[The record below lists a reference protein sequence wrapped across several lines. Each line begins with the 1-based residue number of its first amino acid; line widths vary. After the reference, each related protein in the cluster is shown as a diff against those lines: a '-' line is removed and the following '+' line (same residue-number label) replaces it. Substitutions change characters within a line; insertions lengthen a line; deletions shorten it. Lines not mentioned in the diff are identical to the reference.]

1 MKDYYGKDA
10 SRLTR
15 KKLFLFDMDGTIY
28 RENDLFDGVIELL
41 QKIRARGGKY
51 VFVTNNPSKS
61 VKDYVKKL
69 RRMGIKEVTEED
81 FFTSS
86 QAAIMLFK
94 EKFAND
100 LVYAQGTK
108 SFVKELRKSGLNVS
122 TKPHACAKAVLVAFD
137 PEVTGKKLRGTC
149 EMLSKYDVAYYA
161 TNPDWVCPVEFG
173 AIPDCGSMCFGIEK
187 ATGKKPMYIG
197 KPQPAMILEAMKKF
211 GCSAEETV
219 VFGDRL
225 YTDVASGLNAGVD
238 AVCVLSG
245 EATIDDVAASEQKPT
260 FVLNCVADLAAEW

>member
-1 MKDYYGKDA
+1 MLDYFQKDA

-15 KKLFLFDMDGTIY
+15 KKLYLFDMDGTIY

-41 QKIRARGGKY
+41 QKIRKSGARY
-51 VFVTNNPSKS
+51 AFITNNPSKS

-69 RRMGIKEVTEED
+69 KRMGIKDVTAEN

-86 QAAIMLFK
+86 QAAILLLK
-94 EKFAND
+94 DKFAGD
-100 LVYAQGTK
+100 LIYAQGTK
-108 SFVKELRKSGLNVS
+108 SFLKELRSSGLKICV
-122 TKPHACAKAVLVAFD
+122 KPDPRAKAVLVAFD
-137 PEVTGKKLRGTC
+137 PEVTGEKLRATC

-187 ATGKKPMYIG
+187 ATGKTPIYIG
-197 KPQPAMILEAMKKF
+197 KPEPTMIFEVMKKY
-211 GCSAEETV
+211 GYTAEETA

-245 EATIDDVAASEQKPT
+245 EATIEDVEKSDKKPT
-260 FVLNCVADLAAEW
+260 FTLQSVADLLQEA